1 MVLFEALYLSAVRTV
16 PVARDGDWRDTR
28 SHTVR
33 E

>member
-1 MVLFEALYLSAVRTV
+1 VLFEALYLSATRTV